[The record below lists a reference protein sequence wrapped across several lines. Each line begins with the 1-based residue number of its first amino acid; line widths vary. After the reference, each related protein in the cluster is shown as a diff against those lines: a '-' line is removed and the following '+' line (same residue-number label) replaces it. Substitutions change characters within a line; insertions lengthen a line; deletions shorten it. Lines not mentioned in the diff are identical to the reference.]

1 MGLLKWT
8 GIFVISAMFLSGCA
22 PVAPTAVVPEFA
34 EGDACDYENRGI
46 VEIDGGTLECRLFAG
61 NERKYVFVDSKPV
74 VPEQTLNTAPV
85 ETCQLKDNISTP
97 GIYTGGSVGYPAIG
111 EFPSVGE
118 VKVAVVAVDFPD
130 HPADKD
136 AAWLQEQI
144 DTADDWVN
152 RFSNGNLKLDWQFEN
167 KWIRAPKE
175 SKYYNW
181 VHESFQPDG
190 SVAADQT
197 TNDGNLESQEEMVN
211 QIFSAA
217 ESAYDFEDVEYV
229 FFVLP
234 KDIGK
239 KIEHGP
245 DLRAFPVVTPKGKL
259 ELGFSFTAGALHGFG
274 EPWHQWM
281 HEFLHSAGLRGHAPG
296 NEYMYNIMAWDS
308 GPGKALTAWDSF
320 ILGWLNKDQVAC
332 FEIDDLTEEKIV
344 LTSMD
349 SDLPGVR
356 TAIIRLSDHEAV
368 VVESRRRDKYSAGL
382 PAAFY
387 GVQAYYV
394 DTLKGEGR
402 FDWALDRET
411 EMKYFAYY
419 LWVDAEDH
427 GVGFPEVMSMN
438 GPMVPGNLNMNGY
451 VGDTFTY
458 EDLKIEVV
466 DTGNFDTVVLS
477 RG

>member
-1 MGLLKWT
+1 MKLCKLLA
-8 GIFVISAMFLSGCA
+8 IVSISVTLFSGCA
-22 PVAPTAVVPEFA
+22 SVAPPYEPPAFS
-34 EGDACDYENRGI
+34 EGDACEYENQGI
-46 VEIDGGTLECRLFAG
+46 VEVDGGTLECRLFAG
-61 NERKYVFVDSKPV
+61 NERKYVFIESNPAEPKQNLDTS
-74 VPEQTLNTAPV
+74 PV

-118 VKVAVVAVDFPD
+118 IEVAVVPIDFSD
-130 HPADKD
+130 HPAKQD
-136 AAWLQEQI
+136 ASWLQEQI
-144 DTADDWVN
+144 DTADDWVK

-167 KWIRAPKE
+167 EWIRAPKE
-175 SKYYNW
+175 ARYYNW

-197 TNDGNLESQEEMVN
+197 ANEGNLQSQEQMVN
-211 QIFSAA
+211 QIFTAA
-217 ESAYDFEDVEYV
+217 ETVYDFKDVEYV

-245 DLRAFPVVTPKGKL
+245 DLRAFQVVTPKSKY
-259 ELGFSFTAGALHGFG
+259 ELGFSFTSGALHGFG
-274 EPWHQWM
+274 QPWHQWM

-296 NEYMYNIMAWDS
+296 NEYTYNIMAWDS

-320 ILGWLNKDQVAC
+320 ILGWLNEEQVAC
-332 FEIDDLTEEKIV
+332 VEIEDLAELEIV

-349 SDLPGVR
+349 TDLPGVR
-356 TAIIRLSDHEAV
+356 MVIIRLSDHEAV
-368 VVESRRRDKYSAGL
+368 VIESRRRDKYSAGL

-427 GVGFPEVMSMN
+427 GLGFPEVMSMN

-458 EDLKIEVV
+458 EDIKIEVV
-466 DTGNFDTVVLS
+466 DTGNFDTVILS